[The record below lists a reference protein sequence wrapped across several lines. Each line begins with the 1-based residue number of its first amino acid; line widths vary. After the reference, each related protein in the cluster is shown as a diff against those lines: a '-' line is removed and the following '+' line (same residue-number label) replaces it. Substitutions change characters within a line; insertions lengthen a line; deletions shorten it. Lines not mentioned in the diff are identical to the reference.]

1 MNLKELKKENE
12 ELESRV
18 EDLEEELKEVK
29 DLCYKFEQFMK
40 PCAIGQE
47 QMWDILESNKMVSP
61 DFNNSGNL
69 EDYI

>member
-18 EDLEEELKEVK
+18 EDLEEELREVK
-29 DLCYKFEQFMK
+29 ELCYKFEKFMT
-40 PCAIGQE
+40 PCAKSHE
-47 QMWDILESNKMVSP
+47 QMWDILESNKMVSS
-61 DFNNSGNL
+61 DFNNSENL